1 MEYIAASLRLSDYI
15 RAYIDAPRFDQA
27 CRACENYAQ
36 RWCCPPLAFDFASYS
51 APYTYIRLI
60 GAKIPEP
67 NGDALL
73 IQPRRAFAD
82 YLIAQENESTRAFI
96 AGSCTLCRRCAR
108 ADGAPCV
115 HPEQLRYS
123 LEAFGFDLGRTAA
136 ELLGCPLSFD
146 PRRAYTLLI
155 GALMHR

>member
-15 RAYIDAPRFDQA
+15 RAYTDAPRFEQA

-36 RWCCPPLAFDFASYS
+36 RWCCPPLAFDFASYC

-60 GAKIPEP
+60 GARIPEP
-67 NGDALL
+67 GGDALL
-73 IQPRRAFAD
+73 IAPRRAFAD

-123 LEAFGFDLGRTAA
+123 LEAFGLKSLFAQSKSGPFQTRLNICQKAKPA
-136 ELLGCPLSFD
+136 EE
-146 PRRAYTLLI
+146 YTT
-155 GALMHR
+155 